1 MFGVGIGVS
10 AAIAMSLANEAVFHS
25 FQKTVSSVTGNVTIQ
40 VSANE
45 DMLDELVAKKIRKH
59 PLVDSINPVINLSVK
74 VINPKS
80 DLHLLNIQ
88 AVDLLEW
95 LGTDTLA
102 FPSNNLK
109 DLNLDY
115 LISPD
120 VLFLHQDAANRLNL
134 KKGDSLNQMRLIY
147 QNHEYL
153 EIFFQKNSTH

>member
-1 MFGVGIGVS
+1 MFFPLLTLAIHHLSSRPLRTVLTVFGVGIGVS
-10 AAIAMSLANEAVFHS
+10 AAMAMSLANEEVFRS
-25 FQKTVSSVTGNVTIQ
+25 FQKSVTHVVGNITVQ
-40 VSANE
+40 VSATE
-45 DMLDELVAKKIRKH
+45 GMLNELVVKKIRKH
-59 PLVDSINPVINLSVK
+59 PLVDSVNPVINLSVK
-74 VINPKS
+74 VVNPKS

-120 VLFLHQDAANRLNL
+120 VLFLCLLYTSPSPRD
-134 KKGDSLNQMRLIY
+134 
-147 QNHEYL
+147 
-153 EIFFQKNSTH
+153 